1 MAEEDTMSKKTHY
14 SIGELSQICNVSKK
28 ALRFYDE
35 KGLISSL
42 RHDCNNYRVYTHDE
56 MLNVLVLKYYKQ
68 MGFKLDEMKDFL
80 TGNSANIPN
89 FMGEAFDRKLAEI
102 QKEQVALRRS
112 EESLRDWRG
121 LLHEAELVIAKG
133 VTEVS
138 VRYVPQEEFL
148 FQEQPFDGDIKSAII
163 NARFMDYVEKTG
175 NAITGPVHIHFSSM
189 KSRMEGESQPV
200 RILQKTLPPHSEAGR
215 TSFGGCMMASCYHIG
230 DIEKI
235 QETYER
241 FISWIGRHGYTADE
255 DCFERYVTDYWTTS
269 NSTGHVTEL
278 LVKVDRP
285 TALR

>member
-1 MAEEDTMSKKTHY
+1 MPKKTY
-14 SIGELSQICNVSKK
+14 SIGEMSRICNVSKK

-56 MLNVLVLKYYKQ
+56 MLMVLVLKYYKQ
-68 MGFKLDEMKDFL
+68 MGFKLDEMKDFIASGTSNL
-80 TGNSANIPN
+80 PSS
-89 FMGEAFDRKLAEI
+89 MREAFDDKLIEI
-102 QKEQVALRRS
+102 QKEQVALRRC
-112 EESLRDWRG
+112 EESLRDWIG
-121 LLHEAELVIAKG
+121 LLREAELVIAKG

-138 VRYVPQEEFL
+138 VKYVPQVELL

-189 KSRMEGESQPV
+189 KSRMEGEPQAV
-200 RILQKTLPPHSEAGR
+200 RIMQRTLPPHAEAGR
-215 TSFGGCMMASCYHIG
+215 SFFGGCMMASCYHIG
-230 DIEKI
+230 PLENIG
-235 QETYER
+235 ETYKR
-241 FISWIGRHGYTADE
+241 FASWIKRHGYTAEE

-269 NSTGHVTEL
+269 NSASHVTEL

-285 TALR
+285 QPCARPESD

>member
-1 MAEEDTMSKKTHY
+1 MPKKTQY
-14 SIGELSQICNVSKK
+14 SIGEMSQICNVSKK

-56 MLNVLVLKYYKQ
+56 MLMVLVLKYYKQ
-68 MGFKLDEMKDFL
+68 MGFKLDEMKEFI
-80 TGNSANIPN
+80 TGSGSNIPST
-89 FMGEAFDRKLAEI
+89 MRGAFEQKLLEI
-102 QKEQVALRRS
+102 RKEQLNLNRCES
-112 EESLRDWRG
+112 SLRDWCG

-138 VRYVPQEEFL
+138 VKYVEHAELL
-148 FQEQPFDGDIKSAII
+148 FQEQPFEGDIKSAII

-189 KSRMEGESQPV
+189 KGRMEGQAQPV
-200 RILQKTLPPHSEAGR
+200 RIMQKTLPPFTEAGR

-230 DIEKI
+230 DIGRI
-235 QETYER
+235 GETYER
-241 FISWIGRHGYTADE
+241 LISWIERHEYKAAE

-269 NSTGHVTEL
+269 NSAAHVTEV

-285 TALR
+285 QK